1 MGPVGV
7 APPAAGPCLIQ
18 PYASRMRKGKPQ
30 KGGTMVRGDV
40 KTLEEHERC
49 LDEGR
54 YCPDACGAPGC
65 PGKLQRHQERTRSPK
80 VGVAAAMSIL
90 LIVIMIFR
98 CAKCG
103 ATWRVLPG
111 FLARCLHR
119 EWWVVE
125 RVAATAD
132 VPRERDEPR
141 PRELAPARTRRRWA
155 ARLAQAAL
163 VPVQVLATSGDV
175 TLRALAQDLGLVAE
189 RSELVE
195 RYSAAFGVTSAFASL
210 AELLHRLTPGIRLT

>member
-1 MGPVGV
+1 
-7 APPAAGPCLIQ
+7 
-18 PYASRMRKGKPQ
+18 
-30 KGGTMVRGDV
+30 MVRGDV

-65 PGKLQRHQERTRSPK
+65 PGKLQRHQERTRSLK
-80 VGVAAAMSIL
+80 VGVAAAMTIL
-90 LIVIMIFR
+90 LVVIMTFR
-98 CAKCG
+98 CAKCR

-111 FLARCLHR
+111 FVARCLHR
-119 EWWVVE
+119 EWRVVE
-125 RVAATAD
+125 RVAATAK
-132 VPRERDEPR
+132 VPRDRGEPR
-141 PRELAPARTRRRWA
+141 PRELVPARTRRRWA

-163 VPVQVLATSGDV
+163 VPVQVLATSGEV
-175 TLRALAQDLGLVAE
+175 TLRALAQDLGLLAE
-189 RSELVE
+189 RSEMVE

>member
-1 MGPVGV
+1 MD
-7 APPAAGPCLIQ
+7 PPAADTCLTRA
-18 PYASRMRKGKPQ
+18 YASRKRKGKPQ

-40 KTLEEHERC
+40 KSLEEHERC
-49 LDEGR
+49 LDRDGYR
-54 YCPDACGAPGC
+54 LGCCGAPDCSGE
-65 PGKLQRHQERTRSPK
+65 LHRHQERTRQCK
-80 VGVAAAMSIL
+80 VGVAAALSVL
-90 LIVIMIFR
+90 LVVIMIFR

-125 RVAATAD
+125 RVAATAG
-132 VPRERDEPR
+132 VPWERGEPH

-155 ARLAQAAL
+155 ARLVQAAL

-175 TLRALAQDLGLVAE
+175 TLRALAQALGLQAE
-189 RSELVE
+189 RGELVE
-195 RYSAAFGVTSAFASL
+195 RYAAIFGATSAFASL
-210 AELLHRLTPGIRLT
+210 AELLHRLMPGIRLT

>member
-1 MGPVGV
+1 MD
-7 APPAAGPCLIQ
+7 PPAADPCLIQ
-18 PYASRMRKGKPQ
+18 PYASRKRKGKPQ

-40 KTLEEHERC
+40 KSLEEHERR
-49 LDEGR
+49 LDADG

-65 PGKLQRHQERTRSPK
+65 SGRLQRHQERIRQCRL
-80 VGVAAAMSIL
+80 GVAVALSVL
-90 LIVIMIFR
+90 LVVIMVFR

-132 VPRERDEPR
+132 APRERGEPR

-155 ARLAQAAL
+155 ARMVQAAL
-163 VPVQVLATSGDV
+163 IPVQVLATSGDV
-175 TLRALAQDLGLVAE
+175 ALRALAQALGLQAE
-189 RSELVE
+189 RGEMVE
-195 RYSAAFGVTSAFASL
+195 RYSAAFGATSAFASL
-210 AELLHRLTPGIRLT
+210 AELLHRLMPGIRLT

>member
-1 MGPVGV
+1 MD
-7 APPAAGPCLIQ
+7 PPAADPCLKQ
-18 PYASRMRKGKPQ
+18 PYASRKRKGKPQ
-30 KGGTMVRGDV
+30 KGGTMVRSDV
-40 KTLEEHERC
+40 KSLEEHERC
-49 LDEGR
+49 LDEDG

-65 PGKLQRHQERTRSPK
+65 SGRLQRHQERIRQCR
-80 VGVAAAMSIL
+80 VGVAAALSVL
-90 LIVIMIFR
+90 LVVIMIFR

-132 VPRERDEPR
+132 VPRERGEPR
-141 PRELAPARTRRRWA
+141 PQELAPARTRRRWA

-175 TLRALAQDLGLVAE
+175 NLRGLAQALGLQAE
-189 RSELVE
+189 RGEMVE
-195 RYSAAFGVTSAFASL
+195 RYSAAFGATSAFASL
-210 AELLHRLTPGIRLT
+210 AELLHRLTPGIRLA

>member
-1 MGPVGV
+1 
-7 APPAAGPCLIQ
+7 
-18 PYASRMRKGKPQ
+18 
-30 KGGTMVRGDV
+30 
-40 KTLEEHERC
+40 
-49 LDEGR
+49 
-54 YCPDACGAPGC
+54 
-65 PGKLQRHQERTRSPK
+65 
-80 VGVAAAMSIL
+80 MSIL
-90 LIVIMIFR
+90 LIVIMVFR

-103 ATWRVLPG
+103 ATWRVLPV

-132 VPRERDEPR
+132 APQERGEPH

-175 TLRALAQDLGLVAE
+175 ALRALAQGLGLQAE
-189 RSELVE
+189 RGEMVE
-195 RYSAAFGVTSAFASL
+195 RYSAAFGATSAFASL
-210 AELLHRLTPGIRLT
+210 AELLHRLTPGIRLA